1 MQLTDYQL
9 HHLVTLVRKDLEQ
22 LLSNI
27 DDYKL
32 IIKIS
37 KKKKDDPKY
46 IQTLENTLFR
56 FEKQLDQK
64 SNLLQKLQIKAN
76 KQSYFNLKK

>member
-1 MQLTDYQL
+1 MQLTDFQL
-9 HHLVTLVRKDLEQ
+9 HHLVSLVRKDLEQ

-32 IIKIS
+32 IIKLS

-76 KQSYFNLKK
+76 NPPYFNLKK